1 MSEFM
6 NEHGD
11 IAVLLVDDDES
22 SVILAAKMLK
32 RAGFAHVDTAS
43 NAKTALTM
51 LKNKSYRLV
60 ISDWNMPEMD
70 GLQLLK
76 AIRADERLSRT
87 PVLLMSIDDAAER
100 VNRAALAGANAFLSK
115 PFDRPTLKAKIQQ
128 VL

>member
-1 MSEFM
+1 M

-32 RAGFAHVDTAS
+32 RAGFDDVDTALS
-43 NAKTALTM
+43 ASSALTM
-51 LKNKSYRLV
+51 MRNKNYRLV
-60 ISDWNMPEMD
+60 ISDWNMPDMD
-70 GLQLLK
+70 GLEMLK
-76 AIRADERLSRT
+76 VIRADERLSRT

-100 VNRAALAGANAFLSK
+100 VSRAALEGANAFLSK
-115 PFDRPTLKAKIQQ
+115 PFDRPTLTAKIEQ